1 MIGKVIKSLL
11 VANTDLIALVPEVSI
26 FPYVMNEN
34 TALPAIVYTIDSAAP
49 DYTKDGW
56 VGDEMSFSVISM
68 SDNYNTLQSIV
79 PEIRAALEL
88 EKGTIEGI
96 TIERIYMSG
105 MAEGFNLTESVF
117 MNRLTFT
124 VVMNNY

>member
-11 VANTDLIALVPEVSI
+11 VTNIDLIALVPEDSI
-26 FPYVMNEN
+26 FPYVLNEN
-34 TALPAIVYTIDSAAP
+34 TALPAIIYTINGLES

-56 VGDEMSFSVISM
+56 TWDDITFSVISL

-79 PEIRAALEL
+79 YQVRTALEL
-88 EKGTIEGI
+88 KYATVEGI
-96 TIERIYMSG
+96 VIEKIYLTG
-105 MAEGFNLTESVF
+105 MDEGFNLVENVF

-124 VVMNNY
+124 VKMNTY

>member
-11 VANTDLIALVPEVSI
+11 VSNIDLTALVPEDSI
-26 FPYVMNEN
+26 FPYVLNEN
-34 TALPAIVYTIDSAAP
+34 TALPAIIYTINGLES

-56 VGDEMSFSVISM
+56 NWDDITFSVISL

-79 PEIRAALEL
+79 YQVRTALEL
-88 EKGTIEGI
+88 KYASVEGVTIEK
-96 TIERIYMSG
+96 IYLTG
-105 MAEGFNLTESVF
+105 MDEGFNLVESVF

-124 VVMNNY
+124 VKMNTY